1 MNCVLVFTIGH
12 ASPLLLIA
20 RRVVLTHSHP
30 HHYASSTAF
39 SPPQNTIK
47 SRERMST
54 VKLNLKYAKEA
65 IVAKKY
71 DDALKWT
78 EKVLDSDSENYMA

>member
-1 MNCVLVFTIGH
+1 
-12 ASPLLLIA
+12 
-20 RRVVLTHSHP
+20 
-30 HHYASSTAF
+30 
-39 SPPQNTIK
+39 
-47 SRERMST
+47 MST
-54 VKLNLKYAKEA
+54 VKLNLKNAKEA